1 MRWASCARIT
11 ARERV
16 TTLEVQR
23 DGTYRAERALGRAW
37 VDLPG
42 GRQPGMASTSSVTHS
57 TIISWWRSPQVG
69 VRQCRVK

>member
-23 DGTYRAERALGRAW
+23 DGTYRAERALGRGW
-37 VDLPG
+37 VDLP
-42 GRQPGMASTSSVTHS
+42 V
-57 TIISWWRSPQVG
+57 VG
-69 VRQCRVK
+69 TRAWPRVACTRLMGVP